1 MEPILE
7 INNLNF
13 KYSKYQKEILKNLN
27 FKIEHQINFI
37 LGLNGIGKSTLLKII
52 TGIEKKYKGEIIL
65 KNTLNIKKL
74 SNFKKSKIIAYVSQ
88 LTDDNNDF
96 LVNDFLRLNL
106 YNQNIKS
113 LKKQNE
119 IISKYAKQ
127 FEIENLI
134 NKNYN
139 ELSGGE
145 KQIINIVSA
154 FVQNSEIIILDEP
167 TSALDLANKEKIL
180 SIIKNNADKKIFII
194 SSHEPNYALLL
205 NAYVYIINNSQIQIE
220 GFAKDIINKDN
231 MQKIYGDSIC
241 YSNELEYKSI
251 DIKIK

>member
-96 LVNDFLRLNL
+96 
-106 YNQNIKS
+106 
-113 LKKQNE
+113 
-119 IISKYAKQ
+119 
-127 FEIENLI
+127 
-134 NKNYN
+134 
-139 ELSGGE
+139 
-145 KQIINIVSA
+145 
-154 FVQNSEIIILDEP
+154 
-167 TSALDLANKEKIL
+167 
-180 SIIKNNADKKIFII
+180 
-194 SSHEPNYALLL
+194 
-205 NAYVYIINNSQIQIE
+205 
-220 GFAKDIINKDN
+220 
-231 MQKIYGDSIC
+231 
-241 YSNELEYKSI
+241 
-251 DIKIK
+251 